1 MMSKRA
7 LSQLARVL
15 EGLPILGCL
24 DGRPAARAG
33 IRYGDVLL
41 AVNGRRTRSFL
52 DYLEARDLRSDRM
65 QVLVFRDGA
74 HRQLELTFEPRD
86 AHVDATALVAEL
98 ADKRLDPALP
108 VESETLVS

>member
-24 DGRPAARAG
+24 EGRPAARAG

-41 AVNGRRTRSFL
+41 AVNGRRTRTFL
-52 DYLEARDLRSDRM
+52 DYVEARDLRSDGM
-65 QVLVFRDGA
+65 HVVVFRDGQ
-74 HRQLELTFEPRD
+74 HCTIELAFQPGD
-86 AHVDATALVAEL
+86 APADPATMLAEL
-98 ADKRLDPALP
+98 SAQRLDPSMPCDPEAPL
-108 VESETLVS
+108 S

>member
-24 DGRPAARAG
+24 EGRPAARAG

-41 AVNGRRTRSFL
+41 AVNGRRTRTFL
-52 DYLEARDLRSDRM
+52 DYLEARDLCSDGM
-65 QVLVFRDGA
+65 HVVVFRDGCE
-74 HRQLELTFEPRD
+74 RTLELAFEPSD
-86 AHVDATALVAEL
+86 TPADPATMLAEL
-98 ADKRLDPALP
+98 SAQRLDPLLPAETEPAL
-108 VESETLVS
+108 S